1 MSVPLPD
8 AFEPAHLERDAV
20 LHGKLEQSP
29 LLRWWWLTMEEHFS
43 FVMQAWYA
51 HLRGDI
57 RPLLLALPHFI
68 LVQLAYGKHTAPSPR
83 STAATWTNLVHLAV
97 HAPSVIQA
105 VVANGHVIFDHVIE
119 RHHSSMEAFRNTCV
133 DPTPK
138 SLAGLSLRA
147 ACTRVVRGQLRELM
161 RLPKERERIDR
172 VGPDYLSWPKYAG
185 TLAAAKRLVLASMR
199 SADVP
204 GVAINQALCHAVQPR
219 KGILMLNAFTDSF
232 DTYCVQR
239 AAKTKRRRREE

>member
-1 MSVPLPD
+1 ML
-8 AFEPAHLERDAV
+8 RN
-20 LHGKLEQSP
+20 KLAENP

-51 HLRGDI
+51 QLRGDI

-68 LVQLAYGKHTAPSPR
+68 LVQLAYGQHTAPTPR

-105 VVANGHVIFDHVIE
+105 IVANGHVVFDHVIE
-119 RHHSSMEAFRNTCV
+119 RHHSSMEAFRNTSA
-133 DPTPK
+133 DPTPQ

-147 ACTRVVRGQLRELM
+147 ACTRGLRGQLRELM
-161 RLPKERERIDR
+161 HLPKECERIDR
-172 VGPDYLSWPKYAG
+172 VGAEYLRWPKYAG
-185 TLAAAKRLVLASMR
+185 TVAAVKQLLLAAMR
-199 SADVP
+199 NTNVP

-219 KGILMLNAFTDSF
+219 KGILLLDAFTDSF
-232 DTYCVQR
+232 DVYRENR
-239 AAKTKRRRREE
+239 AAKTKRKREK